1 MEIKGVCRIT
11 NKFDAGGN
19 IQRNEYQ
26 LEEKQSKTGEEYAIG
41 RLSYSSAKKVN
52 GKYQNTYISKSFSCF
67 HPATINFL
75 KRTLG
80 NPIEINGQLRIEN
93 YIDKNNKSQTIEK
106 IIITSANHVSKI
118 GEKPQDRKEEAV
130 SDNHDDEVPF

>member
-1 MEIKGVCRIT
+1 MEINGICRIT
-11 NKFDAGGN
+11 NKFDAEGN

-75 KRTLG
+75 KNTLG
-80 NPIEINGQLRIEN
+80 NPIEINGQLKVEN

-118 GEKPQDRKEEAV
+118 NEKPQNKEHEAI
-130 SDNHDDEVPF
+130 SDNSDDGIPF

>member
-118 GEKPQDRKEEAV
+118 GENSQDRKEEVV
-130 SDNHDDEVPF
+130 SDNYDNEVPF